1 MSFCAIG
8 LRAHSG
14 WAALVALAGTRRAPE
29 VVSRSRIEMADPAIR
44 GSKQPYHE
52 AEEMELRDAARYLA
66 RCERAS
72 LRLARAGLAGALEDL
87 AERGHRPEA
96 CGILL
101 AAGAPLP
108 ELASILAS
116 HARIHT
122 ADGEHFRNALA
133 AAARE
138 RGLEVV
144 RVRERDAAAAVAS
157 ELRLAAEDLVRR
169 VQDMRGTLGPP
180 WTQDQKLA
188 TLAAWHAMSREAR
201 PAPSGRTEA

>member
-1 MSFCAIG
+1 
-8 LRAHSG
+8 
-14 WAALVALAGTRRAPE
+14 
-29 VVSRSRIEMADPAIR
+29 MADPAIR

-52 AEEMELRDAARYLA
+52 AEEMDLGDAARHLA

-72 LRLARAGLAGALEDL
+72 LTLARAGLGGALADL
-87 AERGHRPEA
+87 AARGHRPDA

-133 AAARE
+133 AAAQE

-157 ELRLAAEDLVRR
+157 KLGVPLDDLVRR

-188 TLAAWHAMSREAR
+188 TLAAWYAMSREAR
-201 PAPSGRTEA
+201 PARSGRAET